1 METRPPLPPLLV
13 DRMLGRLA
21 RWLRLLGA
29 DAEAWT
35 GPDDDALL
43 ARLRGTGR
51 TFVTRHRRRAARLAQ
66 LGLAVLPLAA
76 DDLGGQLRETFARH
90 APPPPERRF
99 TRCGRC
105 NALLRVAPPGAAA
118 AWVPAHVARTQTRFA
133 RCPAC
138 GRIYWP
144 ATQPARFARDLARFL
159 GPELL
164 DFRDLL
170 G

>member
-1 METRPPLPPLLV
+1 
-13 DRMLGRLA
+13 MLGRLA

-29 DAEAWT
+29 DAASWD
-35 GPDDDALL
+35 GDDEALL
-43 ARLRGTGR
+43 ARLRGGGR

-66 LGLAVLPLAA
+66 LGLPVLPLAA
-76 DDLGGQLRETFARH
+76 DDLGGQLREVFARH
-90 APPPPERRF
+90 APPPLERRF

-105 NALLRVAPPGAAA
+105 NVPLQPAAAAAVA
-118 AWVPAHVARTQTRFA
+118 AWVPPHVARTQQRFA

-159 GPELL
+159 GPAA
-164 DFRDLL
+164 

>member
-1 METRPPLPPLLV
+1 MGTLPPLPPLLV

-29 DAEAWT
+29 DAESWT
-35 GPDDDALL
+35 AVDDDALL
-43 ARLRGTGR
+43 ARLRGSGR
-51 TFVTRHRRRAARLAQ
+51 TLVTRHRRRAARLAQ
-66 LGLAVLPLAA
+66 LGLPVLPLVA

-105 NALLRVAPPGAAA
+105 NAPLSAATTAEAA

-133 RCPAC
+133 RCPTC

-144 ATQPARFARDLARFL
+144 ATQPARFVRDLARFL
-159 GPELL
+159 GPTT
-164 DFRDLL
+164 